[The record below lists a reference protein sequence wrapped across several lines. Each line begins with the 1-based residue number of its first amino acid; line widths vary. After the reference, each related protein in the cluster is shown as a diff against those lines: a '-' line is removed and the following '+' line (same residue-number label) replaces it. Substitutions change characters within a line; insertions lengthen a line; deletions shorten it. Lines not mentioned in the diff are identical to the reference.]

1 MVLADKPK
9 TKMNNISN
17 HAEEHKQV
25 ITIQE
30 NTNHS
35 KLARP
40 LFLLVVLVMRWGPGV
55 SIRIEL
61 VRN

>member
-1 MVLADKPK
+1 MVLADKTK

-17 HAEEHKQV
+17 HVEEHKQV

-40 LFLLVVLVMRWGPGV
+40 LFLLVVSVMRWGPGV
-55 SIRIEL
+55 SIRI
-61 VRN
+61 